1 MEILLKKNF
10 ESLGE
15 KNDIVTVKNGYGRNY
30 LIPNGIAILATA
42 SVKKMQAETLKQRA
56 HKEVKL
62 KDEAEKLSKNIKK
75 ATIIV
80 AAKVGEKG
88 KIFGSVSS
96 IQLVD
101 TLKALGYDID
111 RKNIKLSNDNIKSI
125 GKYTAEIKLH
135 KEISVN
141 IDFEVAEG

>member
-15 KNDIVTVKNGYGRNY
+15 KDEIVTVKNGYARNY
-30 LIPNGIAILATA
+30 LIPNGIAILATE

-56 HKEVKL
+56 HKEIKL
-62 KDEAEKLSKNIKK
+62 KDEADKLSKAIKK
-75 ATIIV
+75 ATISV
-80 AAKVGEKG
+80 AAKVGENG

-101 TLKALGYDID
+101 TLKALGFDVD
-111 RKNIKLSNDNIKSI
+111 RKNIKLSNDNIKSV
-125 GKYTAEIKLH
+125 GKYNADIKLH
-135 KEISVN
+135 KEVVVTVE
-141 IDFEVAEG
+141 FEVAEG

>member
-15 KNDIVTVKNGYGRNY
+15 KDEIVTVKNGYARNY
-30 LIPNGIAILATA
+30 LIPNGIAILATE

-62 KDEAEKLSKNIKK
+62 KDEAEKLSKAIKK
-75 ATIIV
+75 ATISV
-80 AAKVGEKG
+80 AAKVGENG

-101 TLKALGYDID
+101 ALKALGFDVD
-111 RKNIKLSNDNIKSI
+111 RKNVKLSNDNIKSV
-125 GKYTAEIKLH
+125 GKYNADIKLH
-135 KEISVN
+135 KEVVVTVE
-141 IDFEVAEG
+141 FEVAEG

>member
-15 KNDIVTVKNGYGRNY
+15 KDEIVTVKNGYARNY
-30 LIPNGIAILATA
+30 LIPNGIAILATE

-62 KDEAEKLSKNIKK
+62 KDEADKLSKAIKK
-75 ATIIV
+75 ATISV
-80 AAKVGEKG
+80 AAKVGENG

-101 TLKALGYDID
+101 ALKALGFDVD
-111 RKNIKLSNDNIKSI
+111 RKNVKLSNDNIKSV
-125 GKYTAEIKLH
+125 GKYNADIKLH
-135 KEISVN
+135 KEVVVTVE
-141 IDFEVAEG
+141 FEVAEG

>member
-1 MEILLKKNF
+1 MEILLKKDF

-15 KNDIVTVKNGYGRNY
+15 KNDIVTVKNGYARNY
-30 LIPNGIAILATA
+30 LIPNGIAILATE

-56 HKEVKL
+56 HKQTKL
-62 KDEAEKLSKNIKK
+62 KEEAENISKSIQK
-75 ATIIV
+75 ASVKV
-80 AAKVGEKG
+80 AAKVGENG

-101 TLKALGYDID
+101 TLKALGFDID
-111 RKNIKLSNDNIKSI
+111 RKNVKLSNNNIKAV
-125 GKYTAEIKLH
+125 GKYTADIKLH
-135 KEISVN
+135 KEVAVT

>member
-15 KNDIVTVKNGYGRNY
+15 KNDIVNVKNGYGRNY
-30 LIPNGIAILATA
+30 LIPNGIAILATE

-62 KDEAEKLSKNIKK
+62 KAEAEKLSKALKK

-88 KIFGSVSS
+88 KIFGSVST
-96 IQLVD
+96 IQLFD
-101 TLKALGYDID
+101 TIKALGHDID

-125 GKYTAEIKLH
+125 GKYTADIKLH
-135 KEISVN
+135 KEVSVN
-141 IDFEVAEG
+141 IEFEVAEG

>member
-15 KNDIVTVKNGYGRNY
+15 KDEIVTVKNGYARNY
-30 LIPNGIAILATA
+30 LIPNGIAILATE

-56 HKEVKL
+56 HKEIKL
-62 KDEAEKLSKNIKK
+62 KDEADKLSKAIKK
-75 ATIIV
+75 ATISV
-80 AAKVGEKG
+80 AAKVGENG

-101 TLKALGYDID
+101 ALKALGFDVD
-111 RKNIKLSNDNIKSI
+111 RKNVKLSNDNIKSV
-125 GKYTAEIKLH
+125 GKYNADIKLH
-135 KEISVN
+135 KEVVVTVE
-141 IDFEVAEG
+141 FEVAEG

>member
-15 KNDIVTVKNGYGRNY
+15 KNDIVTVKNGYARNY
-30 LIPNGIAILATA
+30 LIPNGIAILATE

-62 KDEAEKLSKNIKK
+62 KDEAEKLSKAIKK
-75 ATIIV
+75 ATIVV
-80 AAKVGEKG
+80 AAKVGGTG

-101 TLKALGYDID
+101 TLKALGHDID
-111 RKNIKLSNDNIKSI
+111 RKNIKLSNENIKSV
-125 GKYTAEIKLH
+125 GKYTADIKLH
-135 KEISVN
+135 KEVSVN
-141 IDFEVAEG
+141 IEFEVAEG

>member
-1 MEILLKKNF
+1 MEILLTKNF

-15 KNDIVTVKNGYGRNY
+15 KNDIVTVKNGYARNY
-30 LIPNGIAILATA
+30 LIPNGIAILATE

-56 HKEVKL
+56 HKETKL
-62 KDEAEKLSKNIKK
+62 KDEAEKIAKSIKK
-75 ATIIV
+75 ATVNV
-80 AAKVGEKG
+80 AAKVGENG

-101 TLKALGYDID
+101 TLKSLGFDID
-111 RKNIKLSNDNIKSI
+111 RKNVKLSNNNIKSI
-125 GKYTAEIKLH
+125 GKYTADIKLH
-135 KEISVN
+135 KEVDVT

>member
-141 IDFEVAEG
+141 IDFEVSEG

>member
-15 KNDIVTVKNGYGRNY
+15 KNDIVNVKNGYGRNY
-30 LIPNGIAILATA
+30 LIPNGIAILATE

-56 HKEVKL
+56 HKELKL
-62 KDEAEKLSKNIKK
+62 KAEAEKLSKALKK

-88 KIFGSVSS
+88 KIFGSVST
-96 IQLVD
+96 IQLFD
-101 TLKALGYDID
+101 TIKALGHDID

-125 GKYTAEIKLH
+125 GKYTADIKLH
-135 KEISVN
+135 KEVSVN
-141 IDFEVAEG
+141 IEFEVAEG

>member
-15 KNDIVTVKNGYGRNY
+15 KNDIVNVKNGYGRNY
-30 LIPNGIAILATA
+30 LIPNGIAILATE

-62 KDEAEKLSKNIKK
+62 KAEAEKLSKALKK

-88 KIFGSVSS
+88 KIFGSVST

-101 TLKALGYDID
+101 TIKALGHDID

-125 GKYTAEIKLH
+125 GKYTADIKLH
-135 KEISVN
+135 KEVSVN
-141 IDFEVAEG
+141 IEFEVAEG

>member
-1 MEILLKKNF
+1 MEILLTKNF

-15 KNDIVTVKNGYGRNY
+15 KNDIVTVKNGYARNY
-30 LIPNGIAILATA
+30 LIPNGIAILATE

-56 HKEVKL
+56 HKETKL
-62 KDEAEKLSKNIKK
+62 KEEAEKIAKSIQK
-75 ATIIV
+75 ATVNV
-80 AAKVGEKG
+80 AAKVGENG

-101 TLKALGYDID
+101 TLKSLGFDID
-111 RKNIKLSNDNIKSI
+111 RKNVKLSNNNIKSI
-125 GKYTAEIKLH
+125 GKYTANIKLH
-135 KEISVN
+135 KEVEVT